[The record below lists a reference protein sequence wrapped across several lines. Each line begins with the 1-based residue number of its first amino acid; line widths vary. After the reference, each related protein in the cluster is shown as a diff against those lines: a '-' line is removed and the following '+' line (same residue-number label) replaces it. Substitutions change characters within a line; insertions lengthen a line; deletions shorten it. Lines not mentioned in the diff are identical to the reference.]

1 MTYIIASLE
10 TSTKKYLKVLAV
22 CPKRENVVKQVNM
35 DAHNILAVEPNPNIE
50 DFGPGDNVRVDVKVV
65 EGERVRTQGFE
76 GVVLRRRGSGQGET
90 FTVRRISN
98 QIGVERIFLLC
109 SPNVQSV
116 KVLRAGRVRRSRL
129 YYLRGRS
136 GRAARIKEARR

>member
-1 MTYIIASLE
+1 
-10 TSTKKYLKVLAV
+10 
-22 CPKRENVVKQVNM
+22 M
-35 DAHNILAVEPNPNIE
+35 DAHNLLTVEPNPNIA
-50 DFGPGDNVRVDVKVV
+50 DFSAGDNVRVDVKVV
-65 EGERVRTQGFE
+65 EGERVRTQAFE
-76 GVVLRRRGSGQGET
+76 GVVIRRRGSGQGET

-98 QIGVERIFLLC
+98 QVGVERTFLVC